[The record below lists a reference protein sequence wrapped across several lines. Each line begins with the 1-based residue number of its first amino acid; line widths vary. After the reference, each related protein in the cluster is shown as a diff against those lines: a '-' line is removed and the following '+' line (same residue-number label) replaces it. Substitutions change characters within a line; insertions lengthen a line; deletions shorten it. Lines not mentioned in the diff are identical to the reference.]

1 MGDGNFWD
9 DWEWDSDWNKPLL
22 NAGVALG
29 SGYMASKAAREST
42 GAQQQAADLAWQRS
56 QPWNVGGVFGATTF
70 DPETR
75 TSLQTLSP
83 EMQAQY
89 DSSMASAASNRAQAN
104 ALGTDPAAMGK
115 QFYEQQK
122 ALYAPDQ
129 EQQRL
134 ERENRL
140 QAQGMFGSTG
150 GQMQMNSLLDAQA
163 QQDAQAQIAGY
174 DKAQAIQDT
183 YRGRYASDLALA
195 QGMGNLPGTYSQS
208 GMGIGSNLSGIAGTA
223 GNMQVSAAKQM
234 SDATAGMWGGMAGTV
249 DRYVNPPKVK

>member
-1 MGDGNFWD
+1 MANFWD
-9 DWEWDSDWNKPLL
+9 DWSWDSDWNEPLL

-29 SGYMASKAAREST
+29 SGYMASQAARESQS
-42 GAQQQAADLAWQRS
+42 AQEQAAQLAWERS

-89 DSSMASAASNRAQAN
+89 DASMASAASNRAQAD
-104 ALGTDPAAMGK
+104 ALGLDPAAMGK

-122 ALYAPDQ
+122 AIYAPEQ
-129 EQQRL
+129 EKQRL

-140 QAQGMFGSTG
+140 VAQGMFGSSG
-150 GQMQMNSLLDAQA
+150 AQMNALLDAQA
-163 QQDAQAQIAGY
+163 QQDAQAQIAAY

-183 YRGRYASDLALA
+183 YRSRYASDLALA
-195 QGMGNLPGTYSQS
+195 QGMGNLPGSYSQA
-208 GMGIGSNLSGIAGTA
+208 GMGIGANLTGIAGTA
-223 GNMQVSAAKQM
+223 AGMQSSAAKQM
-234 SDATAGMWGGMAGTV
+234 SDATAGMWGGMAGAV
-249 DRYVNPPKVK
+249 DRYVNPVKKTT

>member
-1 MGDGNFWD
+1 MANFWD
-9 DWEWDSDWNKPLL
+9 DWSWDSDWNEPLL

-29 SGYMASKAAREST
+29 SGYMASQAARQSQS
-42 GAQQQAADLAWQRS
+42 AQEQAAQLAWERS

-89 DSSMASAASNRAQAN
+89 DASMASAAANRAQAD
-104 ALGTDPAAMGK
+104 ALGLDPAAMGK

-122 ALYAPDQ
+122 AIYAPEQ
-129 EQQRL
+129 EKQRL

-140 QAQGMFGSTG
+140 VAQGMFGSSG
-150 GQMQMNSLLDAQA
+150 GQAQMNALLDAQA
-163 QQDAQAQIAGY
+163 QQDAQAQIAAY

-195 QGMGNLPGTYSQS
+195 QGMGNLPGTYSQT
-208 GMGIGSNLSGIAGTA
+208 GMGIGGNLTGIAGTA

-234 SDATAGMWGGMAGTV
+234 SDATAGMWGGMAGAV
-249 DRYVNPPKVK
+249 DRYVNPVKKTT

>member
-1 MGDGNFWD
+1 MAEWWEKWDMGDTIGAAAN
-9 DWEWDSDWNKPLL
+9 
-22 NAGVALG
+22 LG
-29 SGYMASKAAREST
+29 AGYMAYK
-42 GAQQQAADLAWQRS
+42 GAQSSADAQTQAAEQAYQRS
-56 QPWNVGGVFGATTF
+56 QPWNVGGLFGSATF

-89 DSSMASAASNRAQAN
+89 D
-104 ALGTDPAAMGK
+104 AAMGRSTANSALASQMGADPEAMGK
-115 QFYEQQK
+115 KFYEQQK

-150 GQMQMNSLLDAQA
+150 GAMQMNSLLDAQA

-174 DKAQAIQDT
+174 DKAQAMQDL
-183 YRGRYASDLALA
+183 YRSRQTGDLAQA
-195 QGMGNLPGTYSQS
+195 QQIGQMPQAYSQT
-208 GMGIGSNLSGIAGTA
+208 GMGIGSNLSNIASSA
-223 GNMQVSAAKQM
+223 ANMQSSAAKGM
-234 SDATAGMWGGMAGTV
+234 SDANAAMWGGLATGV
-249 DRYVNPPKVK
+249 DKYQNSAFYTPAKK

>member
-1 MGDGNFWD
+1 MAFWD
-9 DWEWDSDWNKPLL
+9 DFKWNEDWNKPLL

-29 SGYMASKAAREST
+29 TGYMASKAAREST
-42 GAQQQAADLAWQRS
+42 SAQEQAAQLAWERS

-70 DPETR
+70 DPESR

-89 DSSMASAASNRAQAN
+89 DASMASAKSNRAQAN

-115 QFYEQQK
+115 KFYEQQK
-122 ALYAPDQ
+122 ALYAPGQ

-140 QAQGMFGSTG
+140 VAQGMFGSTG

-183 YRGRYASDLALA
+183 YRGRYASDLSLA
-195 QGMGNLPGTYSQS
+195 QGLGNLPATYGQA
-208 GMGIGSNLSGIAGTA
+208 GQGIGANLSGIAGTA
-223 GNMQVSAAKQM
+223 GNMQISAAKQM
-234 SDATAGMWGGMAGTV
+234 SDASAGMWGGMAGAV
-249 DRYVNPPKVK
+249 DRYVNPPKKT